1 MDRRLKT
8 SDLSFIN
15 LNRAIRIVNEL
26 AEEYKDVHDTNVGK
40 EIHVSEALLDKENR
54 NRNTERV

>member
-1 MDRRLKT
+1 MDRRVKT

-40 EIHVSEALLDKENR
+40 ENR